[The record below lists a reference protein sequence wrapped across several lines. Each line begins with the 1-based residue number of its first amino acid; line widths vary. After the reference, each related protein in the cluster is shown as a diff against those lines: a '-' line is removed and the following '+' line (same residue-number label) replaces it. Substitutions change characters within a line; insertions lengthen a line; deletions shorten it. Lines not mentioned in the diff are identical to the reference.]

1 MTADEAK
8 ETKTTD
14 GVTTTGPSVEV
25 AVADIP
31 TTGDATIVQTDPTE
45 ERIVAQTARREVVT
59 GRARPPAGEMMRILT
74 HLTSRGSP
82 PPTRT
87 LGRRTITHPRRQA
100 LGTCQHRAPTEV
112 GKTTTHLMFR
122 PQGGMVGNAADGTGT
137 TADTRKR
144 PHYQPHLTKGT
155 VGTRKRVAGE
165 MGTTAGPATKLK
177 SMTPH
182 RGGYSFVPSNK
193 LNLSLSQTL

>member
-1 MTADEAK
+1 MTRP
-8 ETKTTD
+8 
-14 GVTTTGPSVEV
+14 V
-25 AVADIP
+25 
-31 TTGDATIVQTDPTE
+31 
-45 ERIVAQTARREVVT
+45 VAQTARREVVT

-112 GKTTTHLMFR
+112 GKTTTHSMFR
-122 PQGGMVGNAADGTGT
+122 PRGGMVGNAAVGTGT

-177 SMTPH
+177 LMTSH

-193 LNLSLSQTL
+193 LNLSPSQTL